1 MMKKVLVLGAG
12 QLARMMQL
20 AGTPLNLDIKAL
32 DVATNKVVNPI
43 SPEHVYGD
51 LASGI
56 SSADVITAEF
66 EHVAH
71 DILAECELSGKLFPT
86 SEAIK
91 IGGDRRLE
99 KALLE
104 SCNAPNA
111 KHYFVNNKADFDSA
125 IQTLSLPI
133 IFKSAL
139 EGYDGKGQWRLK
151 TAEDAENIWQDM
163 ANFLAASKTTVKQAI
178 VAEQMVPFDREVSLV
193 GVRRVNGDVAAYP
206 LTENHH
212 TNGILSV
219 SVAAPVDTALQDQ
232 ASKVFKALSDK
243 LNYVGVMAIEFFQ
256 VGEHLLVN
264 EIAPRVHNSGHW
276 TQQGADTCQFENHL
290 RAICDLPLGSTNL
303 VRPTA
308 MINIIGEDQ
317 VPDSVIA
324 IPSVSVHWYNKSRR
338 AGRKMGHINVS
349 GNTQEQLAER
359 LIALSALLDDASFPD
374 LADFSTQYFAK
385 HDS

>member
-1 MMKKVLVLGAG
+1 MKKVLVLGAG
-12 QLARMMQL
+12 QLARMMEL
-20 AGTPLNLDIKAL
+20 AGTPLNLDVKAL
-32 DVATNKVVNPI
+32 DVSSNKVVQPI

-51 LASGI
+51 LKTGI
-56 SSADVITAEF
+56 ANADVITAEF

-71 DILAECELSGKLFPT
+71 DILNECEQSGKLFPT

-104 SCNAPNA
+104 SCNATNA
-111 KHYFVNNKADFDSA
+111 KHHFVNSKEEFTAA
-125 IQTLSLPI
+125 ISTLSLPI

-151 TAEDAENIWQDM
+151 SMSEAENIWQDM
-163 ANFLAASKTTVKQAI
+163 ADFLAASTTTVKQAI

-193 GVRRVNGDVAAYP
+193 GVRRVNGDVAVYP

-219 SVAAPVDTALQDQ
+219 SVAAPINSALQEQ
-232 ASKVFKALSDK
+232 ATIVFKALSGK
-243 LNYVGVMAIEFFQ
+243 LSYVGIMAIEFFQ
-256 VGEHLLVN
+256 VGNQLLVN

-290 RAICDLPLGSTNL
+290 RAICDLPLGSTTL
-303 VRPTA
+303 IRPTA
-308 MINIIGEDQ
+308 MINIIGEDSIPNE
-317 VPDSVIA
+317 VLE
-324 IPSVSVHWYNKSRR
+324 IPSASVHWYNKSKRT
-338 AGRKMGHINVS
+338 GRKMGHINVCGES
-349 GNTQEQLAER
+349 ELA
-359 LIALSALLDDASFPD
+359 LAQNLKSLAGILCPAAFPD
-374 LADFSTQYFAK
+374 LADFAQAYIDKQS
-385 HDS
+385 

>member
-1 MMKKVLVLGAG
+1 MKKVLVLGAG

-20 AGTPLNLDIKAL
+20 AGTPLNLDIKAF
-32 DVATNKVVNPI
+32 DVRSDKVVLPI
-43 SPEHVYGD
+43 APHHAYGD
-51 LASGI
+51 LAEGI
-56 SSADVITAEF
+56 ANADVITAEF

-71 DILAECELSGKLFPT
+71 DVLAECERSGKLYPT
-86 SEAIK
+86 SESIK

-99 KALLE
+99 KSLLE
-104 SCNAPNA
+104 SCNAANA
-111 KHYFVNNKADFDSA
+111 EHHFVNTKEDFDAA
-125 IQTLSLPI
+125 ISKLSLPI

-151 TAEDAENIWQDM
+151 SMEQAEQVWLEMAEFIS
-163 ANFLAASKTTVKQAI
+163 ASTTQVKQGI
-178 VAEQMVPFDREVSLV
+178 IAERMVPFDREVSLV
-193 GVRRVNGDVAAYP
+193 GVRRVNGDVAVYP

-219 SVAAPVDTALQDQ
+219 SLAAPVHSTLQEQ
-232 ASKVFKALSDK
+232 AGKVFKALTDK

-256 VGEHLLVN
+256 VGDELLVN

-290 RAICDLPLGSTNL
+290 RAICDLPLGSTAL

-308 MINIIGEDQ
+308 MINIIGEDTI
-317 VPDSVIA
+317 PDNVIA
-324 IPSVSVHWYNKSRR
+324 IPSVSLHWYNKSKR

-349 GNTQEQLAER
+349 GDTEQQLAER
-359 LIALSALLDDASFPD
+359 LLALSVYLDEKAFPD
-374 LADFSTQYFAK
+374 LAEFATQYFAK
-385 HDS
+385 HDV

>member
-1 MMKKVLVLGAG
+1 MNKVLVLGAG

-20 AGTPLNLDIKAL
+20 AGTPLNLDVKAL
-32 DVATNKVVNPI
+32 DVLSNKIVQPI

-51 LASGI
+51 LSSGI
-56 SSADVITAEF
+56 GIADVITAEF

-71 DILAECELSGKLFPT
+71 DILSECELSGKLFPT

-99 KALLE
+99 KALLN
-104 SCNAPNA
+104 SCNASNA
-111 KHYFVNNKADFDSA
+111 KHHFVNSKVDFDEA
-125 IQTLSLPI
+125 IKHLSLPI

-139 EGYDGKGQWRLK
+139 DGYDGKGQWRLK
-151 TAEDAENIWQDM
+151 SADNAAEIWQEI
-163 ANFLAASKTTVKQAI
+163 NSFLAASTTTVKQAI
-178 VAEQMVPFDREVSLV
+178 IAEQMVPFDREVSLV
-193 GVRRVNGDVAAYP
+193 GVRRVNGDVAVYP

-219 SVAAPVDTALQDQ
+219 SVAAPANAKLQEQ
-232 ASKVFKALSDK
+232 ATMVFKALSDK
-243 LNYVGVMAIEFFQ
+243 LNYVGVLAIEFFQ
-256 VGEHLLVN
+256 VGNQLLVN

-290 RAICDLPLGSTNL
+290 RAICDLPLGSTAL

-308 MINIIGEDQ
+308 MVNIIGEDS
-317 VPDSVIA
+317 VPNDVLA
-324 IPSVSVHWYNKSRR
+324 IPSATIHWYNKSKR

-349 GNTQEQLAER
+349 GEDEQQLAER
-359 LIALSALLDDASFPD
+359 LQKLSNILCKKAFPD
-374 LADFSTQYFAK
+374 LSQFAANYQEK
-385 HDS
+385 HS

>member
-1 MMKKVLVLGAG
+1 MNKVLILGAG
-12 QLARMMQL
+12 QLARMMEL
-20 AGTPLNLDIKAL
+20 AGTPLNLDVKAL
-32 DVATNKVVNPI
+32 DVLSNKVVQPL
-43 SPEHVYGD
+43 SPEYICGD
-51 LASGI
+51 LEAGI
-56 SSADVITAEF
+56 KNADVITAEF

-71 DILAECELSGKLFPT
+71 NILAECEQSGKLYPT
-86 SEAIK
+86 SNAIK

-104 SCNAPNA
+104 SCNAANA
-111 KHYFVNNKADFDSA
+111 KHYFVNSKIDFDKA
-125 IQTLSLPI
+125 IEHLSLPI

-151 TAEDAENIWQDM
+151 SAAEADTIWQDM
-163 ANFLAASKTTVKQAI
+163 ADFIADSKTTVKQGI

-193 GVRRVNGDVAAYP
+193 GVRRVNGDVAVYP

-219 SVAAPVDTALQDQ
+219 SVAAPVNAQLQEQ

-256 VGEHLLVN
+256 VGNQLLVN

-290 RAICDLPLGSTNL
+290 RAICDLPLGSTAL

-308 MINIIGEDQ
+308 MVNIIGEDT
-317 VPDSVIA
+317 VPNEVFA
-324 IPSVSVHWYNKSRR
+324 IPSASIHWYNKSKRV
-338 AGRKMGHINVS
+338 GRKMGHINVS
-349 GNTQEQLAER
+349 GENELQLAER
-359 LIALSALLDDASFPD
+359 LQHLADILCKQAYPD
-374 LADFSTQYFAK
+374 LSGFAK
-385 HDS
+385 NYLEKQR